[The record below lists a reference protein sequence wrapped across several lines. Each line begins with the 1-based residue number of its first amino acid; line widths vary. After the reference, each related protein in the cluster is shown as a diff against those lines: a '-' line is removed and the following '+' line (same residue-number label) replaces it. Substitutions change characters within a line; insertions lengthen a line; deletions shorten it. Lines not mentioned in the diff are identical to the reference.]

1 MNFLGPEAP
10 GSSGNSTA
18 LAVESL
24 SVAYGNIGALWDASL
39 LVGEGEIVS
48 IIGANGAGK
57 STLLKSVMGLVKPRG
72 GRIVFGGRALQGL
85 KPHEIVSMGIAYVP
99 EGRRLFPSM
108 SVEEN
113 LRMSTPRR
121 CPDLVQRMREIFD
134 LFPTLEQRKSQVAST
149 LSGGEQ
155 QMVAIGRAL
164 MAKPRLLLL
173 DEPSL
178 GLSPIAYEKVL
189 DAIQEINDAG
199 VGILLAEQNS
209 ERALEISQRSYV
221 LENGRVS
228 NAGRSSDLIK
238 DPAIRVAYLGL

>member
-1 MNFLGPEAP
+1 
-10 GSSGNSTA
+10 
-18 LAVESL
+18 VESL

-39 LVGEGEIVS
+39 AVGESEIVS

-57 STLLKSVMGLVKPRG
+57 STLLKAIMGLVKPKG
-72 GRIVFGGRALQGL
+72 GSVAFGGTNLQRL
-85 KPHEIVSMGIAYVP
+85 RPHEIVSLGVAYVP

-113 LRMSTPRR
+113 LSMSTPRK
-121 CPDLVQRMREIFD
+121 CPDLAQRMRGVFD
-134 LFPTLEQRKSQVAST
+134 LFPTLLERKSQMAGT

-155 QMVAIGRAL
+155 QMVAIGRAM

-173 DEPSL
+173 DEPSF

-189 DAIQEINDAG
+189 AAIGEINGTG

-228 NAGRSSDLIK
+228 SSGRSADLMD
-238 DPAIRVAYLGL
+238 DPAIKVAYLGL

>member
-1 MNFLGPEAP
+1 LGQVQPEEG
-10 GSSGNSTA
+10 GSSGLS
-18 LAVESL
+18 VRSL
-24 SVAYGNIGALWDASL
+24 SVSYGAIGALWDASL
-39 LVGEGEIVS
+39 EVGEKEIVS
-48 IIGANGAGK
+48 LIGANGAGK
-57 STLLKSVMGLVKPRG
+57 STLLKAVMGLVRPRS
-72 GRIVFGGRALQGL
+72 GRIAFDGKSIEKLRPHKVVSLGL
-85 KPHEIVSMGIAYVP
+85 SYVP

-121 CPDLVQRMREIFD
+121 CPDLEQRMGAVFA
-134 LFPTLEQRKSQVAST
+134 LFPALEKRRSQAAWS

-173 DEPSL
+173 DEPSF

-189 DAIQEINDAG
+189 AAIREINEAG

-209 ERALEISQRSYV
+209 ERALEVSQRTYV

-228 NAGRSSDLIK
+228 MSGGSKDLMN